1 MTTLYYYIIIR
12 NILNI
17 RLKKVWLVG
26 TVPEN
31 PQRHTT
37 QPREGSFKTLST
49 TRRLINFCKPLT
61 VKIIIMCTC

>member
-37 QPREGSFKTLST
+37 QPTVTLLMSSAICRHQQNDHLIEPDTNT
-49 TRRLINFCKPLT
+49 T
-61 VKIIIMCTC
+61 

>member
-37 QPREGSFKTLST
+37 QPLVTLLMSSAIC
-49 TRRLINFCKPLT
+49 RHQHNDH
-61 VKIIIMCTC
+61 